1 MSCAQPIDILATGG
15 AHVPAFGNGF
25 TSVIPFLGEHFQPRL
40 QPPASKQVTEL
51 ALSLLT
57 LRPDIPL
64 TGKEGAVDVLE
75 AALRQCG
82 EESGYAEDFNL
93 GLRLISVEEHY
104 FDELGYIQ
112 NEQEVG
118 FVEVSLGTL
127 GGINLLPVLCDLY
140 ADSPEMATQFLAFLD
155 VASRNGAW
163 IVTPYELLGM
173 ASSAYWYGE
182 EDETLF
188 LEEVTDDPNERED
201 IRANMVTRADFDAIY
216 PEWML
221 TVHVLR
227 PVPEIA
233 ELVSRLPP
241 HWQALGS
248 ELLALVEQMASLR
261 PELPNNLH
269 MQATGGC
276 VAFHAILST
285 GDEHVGFVE
294 RILDDHYQYAMEIA
308 GFDVDALIPVV
319 RAEDMAECLDK
330 LLLFLKFQCRLDR
343 FLKRLVPD

>member
-1 MSCAQPIDILATGG
+1 MTCQVKVLPSGHSFG
-15 AHVPAFGNGF
+15 VEAHE
-25 TSVIPFLGEHFQPRL
+25 TI
-40 QPPASKQVTEL
+40 
-51 ALSLLT
+51 
-57 LRPDIPL
+57 
-64 TGKEGAVDVLE
+64 LE

-82 EESGYAEDFNL
+82 EQSGYAENFDL
-93 GLRLISVEEHY
+93 GLRLVSVDEHC

-112 NEQEVG
+112 KEQEVG
-118 FVEVSLGTL
+118 FIEVSLGTL

-140 ADSPEMATQFLAFLD
+140 ADSPEMATQFLALLD
-155 VASRNGAW
+155 AASMNGVW

-173 ASSAYWYGE
+173 ASNAYWYGE

-201 IRANMVTRADFDAIY
+201 IRANMITRADFDAIF

-221 TVHVLR
+221 TVHKLR

-233 ELVSRLPP
+233 ELVSRLPA
-241 HWQALGS
+241 HWQALGG
-248 ELLALVEQMASLR
+248 ELLALAEQMESLR

-269 MQATGGC
+269 MQATSGC
-276 VAFHAILST
+276 VAFHAILSI
-285 GDEHVGFVE
+285 GEKYVGFVD

-319 RAEDMAECLDK
+319 KAEDMAESLDK
-330 LLLFLKFQCRLDR
+330 LLLFLKFQSRLDR
-343 FLKRLVPD
+343 LLKRLVSD